1 MFKKLSNFIV
11 NHPWL
16 TIISWVIITSTTIA
30 ITVGG
35 VLGSTIFDRLT
46 TDNPTVSSESQTAI
60 DLLEEAK
67 IKASTGDEKQ
77 SETIFILAQGYNINE
92 NSKNVSTFY
101 KETFEYLDKQ
111 KITYASA
118 YGIPQEA
125 LAGKPELQRFIAD
138 DSFMT
143 TATVTGDSEQEA
155 ETTVHSTVEEINNIA
170 ADNNVD
176 NIYVGSESLL
186 VETII
191 GQAESDLSRGESIAL
206 PLALLVMVI
215 VFGGLLAAGMPL
227 IGAIVSIVS
236 ALGTLYGLSFI
247 MPVDT
252 STLNVLTVIGLG
264 LSIDYGLLM
273 ISRFRETLREYEN
286 NADEEM
292 VKKSAL
298 LTIKT
303 AGRTV
308 IFSGV
313 TVAVSTLTLLMF
325 EPELLKTIGF
335 AATSVVLLAVIAS
348 TTLLPAIFVLLGNK
362 LIKPS
367 FLQKIPGLGHLM
379 RALGDVAPRTGFF
392 SLTTSKVQKHPWIFG
407 IASTVLLVFLTLPV
421 ANMNVSNSGVDKLP
435 AGTVQGEVFNAI
447 RNDYPALKAPDVT
460 VVVENEDK
468 VKLAEELESIN
479 SFVAGIDNVDIDTIN
494 IQEYETVGKASFNV
508 KELDDTE
515 NAVNSIRNY
524 NENKNLDNVYVTG
537 ETALD
542 IDYVASMAET
552 APWVALIIMIVTA
565 LLLFLMTGSLWI
577 PVKAVFLSVL
587 SLGASLGV
595 LTWGFQNGGLA
606 EVLKF
611 DPSRISGVDPLI
623 LVLTLTFGF
632 GLAMD
637 YEMFLV
643 SRIKEKHAYG
653 ASTNLAV
660 REGLQASG
668 RIITSAA
675 LMIVIVFLGF
685 ALGEMLFVKM
695 MGVALAFAV
704 IIDAT
709 IVRMILL
716 PAIFTIFGENIWWSP
731 KWMTK
736 VYNKIGVEH

>member
-1 MFKKLSNFIV
+1 MFKKLSHGVV
-11 NHPWL
+11 NHPRL
-16 TIISWVIITSTTIA
+16 TIIAWLIITVTTIS

-35 VLGSTIFDRLT
+35 VLGSTIFDRLI
-46 TDNPTVSSESQTAI
+46 TDNPTVSSESQTGA
-60 DLLEEAK
+60 DLLEQARTETDA
-67 IKASTGDEKQ
+67 GDNKQ
-77 SETIFILAQGYNINE
+77 SKTIFILAKGYQPDSTN
-92 NSKNVSTFY
+92 NSLEGFY
-101 KETFEYLDKQ
+101 SDATKYLDSQ
-111 KITYASA
+111 EITYASP
-118 YGIPQEA
+118 YGVPKQI
-125 LAGKPELQRFIAD
+125 LDSTPELQRFIAE
-138 DSFMT
+138 DSFMS
-143 TATVTGDSEQEA
+143 TATVVG
-155 ETTVHSTVEEINNIA
+155 ETETEVEEIIHETVTELNAIAEENNTE
-170 ADNNVD
+170 
-176 NIYVGSESLL
+176 NIYVGSESIL
-186 VETII
+186 VETIV
-191 GQAESDLSRGESIAL
+191 GQAESDLARGESVAL

-227 IGAIVSIVS
+227 VGAIVSIVS

-273 ISRFRETLREYEN
+273 ISRFRETLRKQDHSEEKEN
-286 NADEEM
+286 
-292 VKKSAL
+292 VKQAAL
-298 LTIKT
+298 LTMRT

-308 IFSGV
+308 IFSGI

-325 EPELLKTIGF
+325 QPELLKTIGF
-335 AATSVVLLAVIAS
+335 AATSVVLLAVLAS

-367 FLQKIPGLGHLM
+367 ILQKIPGVGHLM
-379 RALGDVAPRTGFF
+379 RALGDTAPRTGFF
-392 SLTTSKVQKHPWIFG
+392 SLTTSKVQKHPWMFG
-407 IASTVLLVFLTLPV
+407 IASTLLLVGLTLPV
-421 ANMNVSNSGVDKLP
+421 ASMNVSNSGVDKLP
-435 AGTVQGEVFNAI
+435 AGTAQGEVFTTI
-447 RNDYPALKAPDVT
+447 KNDYPELRASDIT
-460 VVVENEDK
+460 VVVENNNDENLQED
-468 VKLAEELESIN
+468 LTSIVN
-479 SFVAGIDNVDIDTIN
+479 FIETTDIVSASTLSTQTYN
-494 IQEYETVGKASFNV
+494 NVGKVSFNV
-508 KELDDTE
+508 DDINAAESTVNVIRDAEQLD
-515 NAVNSIRNY
+515 VKGSM
-524 NENKNLDNVYVTG
+524 YVTG

-552 APWVALIIMIVTA
+552 APWVALIIMLVTA
-565 LLLFLMTGSLWI
+565 LLLFLMTGSFWI
-577 PVKAVFLSVL
+577 PVKAVFLSLL

-595 LTWGFQNGGLA
+595 LTWGFQNGGL
-606 EVLKF
+606 EEILNF
-611 DPSRISGVDPLI
+611 DPSRITGIDPLI

-643 SRIKEKHAYG
+643 SRIKEKHAHG

-660 REGLQASG
+660 RSGLQASG

-685 ALGEMLFVKM
+685 ALGDMLFIKM

-716 PAIFTIFGENIWWSP
+716 PAIFTIFGEKIWWSP

-736 VYNKIGVEH
+736 IYNKIGVEH